1 MAVATCKLKE
11 NDKNIL
17 FQAFPSSSLPL
28 PTHNFLAFLMLVQIH
43 RQIDTHTHTHSR
55 NETSGRPAVAVAILV
70 VVAASVFVFLF
81 GTVVVV
87 VVIVLYCQSY
97 FRQ

>member
-43 RQIDTHTHTHSR
+43 RQIDTHTHSR